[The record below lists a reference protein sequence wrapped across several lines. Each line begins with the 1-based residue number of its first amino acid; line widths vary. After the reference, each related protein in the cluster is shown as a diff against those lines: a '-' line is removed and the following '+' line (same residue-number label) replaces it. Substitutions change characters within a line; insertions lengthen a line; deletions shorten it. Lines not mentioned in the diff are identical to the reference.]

1 MPYNILLLQSILKDL
16 VAETESANQSLN
28 TLNKL
33 RLFESRRHNPSMC
46 PTKDC
51 CTLQARHGV
60 SLLKKFTSVG
70 LLAVVVALISH
81 PSLGGEPDKVIWEQ
95 SGWQVAVMTNTSGR
109 FIGCYAVKDFE
120 APIFVRD
127 RFVFANYRDGHWAA
141 LVGGTRIDSI
151 AQQQPISLY
160 VDGKLI
166 HRATPQL
173 TSVKAG
179 RLGTLTLQAIDG
191 LAAGHVL
198 EMISPAGRDSYQL
211 TGTADALWKTVECV
225 NTAVAL
231 EQGRAPDS
239 MSYQFRVP
247 STVDAGFMNMRSSPF
262 MASPVITTVPAG
274 ERLQKIGDCRP
285 SDDPI
290 VKSPWCYMQWHGM
303 TGWISSSGSWRR

>member
-1 MPYNILLLQSILKDL
+1 M
-16 VAETESANQSLN
+16 
-28 TLNKL
+28 
-33 RLFESRRHNPSMC
+33 
-46 PTKDC
+46 
-51 CTLQARHGV
+51 
-60 SLLKKFTSVG
+60 KKITSVG
-70 LLAVVVALISH
+70 LLAVAIALISH
-81 PSLGGEPDKVIWEQ
+81 PSLGGEPDKVVWEQ
-95 SGWQVAVMTNTSGR
+95 SGWQVAVMTNTSGQ

-231 EQGRAPDS
+231 EQGP
-239 MSYQFRVP
+239 
-247 STVDAGFMNMRSSPF
+247 
-262 MASPVITTVPAG
+262 
-274 ERLQKIGDCRP
+274 RP
-285 SDDPI
+285 LEI
-290 VKSPWCYMQWHGM
+290 
-303 TGWISSSGSWRR
+303 RF